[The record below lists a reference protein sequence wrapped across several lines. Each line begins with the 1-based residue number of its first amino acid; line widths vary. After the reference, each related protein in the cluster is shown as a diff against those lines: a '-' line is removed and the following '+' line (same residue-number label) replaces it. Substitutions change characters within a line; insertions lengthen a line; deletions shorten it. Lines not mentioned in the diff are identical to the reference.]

1 MNKKRPNQSS
11 LISPIS
17 DLSRYRLGPY
27 YIRGYLKG
35 ALNKGFDPEEILKMA
50 DIPSSV
56 YENSTSSINGEQ
68 LQRLILKIREIM
80 NDHYMGFLLVPG
92 KIAMDREAGKA
103 AVQGKT
109 LGQSL
114 RYLNAFVNAVRSD
127 EERTLTVEDASSQC
141 SMCFHFTEFSED
153 VDTHLAYWYRLY
165 WGYKFYCWLIGERIQ
180 LTEVHFSG
188 PRPKDCIAY
197 EAVFDC
203 PIVFDQSDNK
213 LCFDSKYLVK
223 SVFRNNTDLLNGSFP
238 LDYPSANWFTVPS
251 KDFNLASQ
259 VEYLLAESLKVDM
272 QVASIEVVSGI
283 LAVSTRTL
291 TRRLNKEEQSF
302 QKIKT
307 KVRTD
312 IAKDLLVNSN
322 ITLTQISEKIGFS
335 EQGDFTRAF
344 IGWAGQTPSSYRI
357 EHTK

>member
-1 MNKKRPNQSS
+1 MSEQRPIQPT

-17 DLSRYRLGPY
+17 DLSRYRLGSY

-35 ALNKGFDPEEILKMA
+35 ALNKGFDPEEILEMV
-50 DIPSSV
+50 DIPSAV
-56 YENSTSSINGEQ
+56 YEDTAASINGEQ

-80 NDHYMGFLLVPG
+80 NDHYMGFLQVPG
-92 KIAMDREAGKA
+92 KLAMDTEAGKA
-103 AVQGKT
+103 AVEGET

-114 RYLNAFVNAVRSD
+114 RHLNAFVNAVRSD
-127 EERTLTVEDASSQC
+127 EERTLIVEDSNSEC
-141 SMCFHFTEFSED
+141 SMGFNFTGFNEG

-180 LTEVHFSG
+180 LTEVCFSG
-188 PRPKDCIAY
+188 PQPKDCIAY

-203 PIVFDQSDNK
+203 PVVFDQPDNK
-213 LCFDSKYLVK
+213 LCFDSKYLTK
-223 SVFRNNTDLLNGSFP
+223 PVFRNSTDLLNESFP
-238 LDYPSANWFTVPS
+238 LIYPNANWFTIPG
-251 KDFNLASQ
+251 KDLNLASQ
-259 VEYLLAESLKVDM
+259 VEHLLIELLRGGM
-272 QVASIEVVSGI
+272 QVPSIEVVSGI

-291 TRRLNKEEQSF
+291 TRRLSKEKKSF
-302 QKIKT
+302 QKIKS
-307 KVRTD
+307 KVRSD
-312 IAKDLLVNSN
+312 IAKDLLVNSD

-344 IGWAGQTPSSYRI
+344 IGWTDQTPSSYRI